1 MSTSFV
7 HLRGL
12 TTEYGNGA
20 GIRDIDLEIR
30 RGEMLVLL
38 GPSGCGKTTLLRTIA
53 GLAAPDSGAI
63 MVDGDDITSLKAA
76 QRDMGMVF
84 QTWALF
90 PHLTVAQN
98 VAYGLKTRR
107 HAKNEIIKAVG
118 EALELVQLS
127 HLADRKP
134 GQLSGGQQQR
144 VALARAIVINPRVLL
159 LDEPLSALDR
169 RIRMELRSDLRR
181 LQQELGV
188 TGVYVTH
195 DHGEALALGDRVAVM
210 NEGRIVEIAAPREL
224 FVRPQHRFTAHFL
237 DAGTIVDIDGSGPD
251 GALRTPLGSIA
262 PAGPTPEM
270 AAICIPADAIALEVD
285 GPGIAGTVVDLDYE
299 QSSLTVSVQLSGS
312 GIVVKSA
319 QPLSRDLHSGQ
330 PIHVVADLERAVPL
344 AS

>member
-53 GLAAPDSGAI
+53 GLAAPDSGTV

-107 HAKNEIIKAVG
+107 QAKSEITKAIG
-118 EALELVQLS
+118 EALELVQLA

-224 FVRPQHRFTAHFL
+224 FVRPRHRFTAHFL
-237 DAGTIVDIDGSGPD
+237 DAGTIVDVDGSEPG
-251 GALRTPLGSIA
+251 GALHTPLGSIA
-262 PAGPTPEM
+262 PLASAGEI

-285 GPGIAGTVVDLDYE
+285 GPGIPGTVVDLDYE

-312 GIVVKSA
+312 GILVKSA
-319 QPLSRDLHSGQ
+319 QPLSRELYSGQ